1 MSGID
6 QKEKAKRLAE
16 FLKSKSQ
23 LAPEDE
29 PIFRRLIANFKIGQM
44 LDILDA
50 EFGRF
55 RYFYEFFA
63 KVLFNTLRPAYQ
75 GMPPEDVEL
84 MMMLPFTIF
93 NTYVEQ
99 AVADLYK
106 KKESG
111 VMITERDI
119 AESLYQA
126 LRQTVLDLGDLTRSL
141 EQKKAKAQGQVKK

>member
-1 MSGID
+1 MSD
-6 QKEKAKRLAE
+6 RAKRLAE
-16 FLKSKSQ
+16 LLKSRSQ

-29 PIFRRLIANFKIGQM
+29 PIFRRLIASFKIGQM
-44 LDILDA
+44 LDALDA
-50 EFGRF
+50 EFENF
-55 RYFYEFFA
+55 KYIYEFFA

-99 AVADLYK
+99 AIADLYK

-111 VMITERDI
+111 VIITQRDV

-126 LRQTVLDLGDLTRSL
+126 LRQTVFYLSDLTKAL
-141 EQKKAKAQGQVKK
+141 EQSKKNAQAQIQQ